1 MTTLNNELPVRPAP
15 HGYVVIEGPIG
26 VGKTT
31 LAQRLSQVF
40 ESELSIENPED
51 NPFLER
57 FYLNR
62 RQYALPT
69 QLSFLF
75 QRVQQL
81 QALKQGDFFKPVT
94 VSDFF
99 LDKDPLFAHL
109 NLDDDEFRLYQQVYN
124 QLAPE
129 VPVPDLVV
137 YLQAPVEVLLS
148 RIKSRGREWESAIE
162 PDYLGGLVEA
172 YARLFLNYTAA
183 PLLIINAAE
192 INYVDESEDLTML
205 VDYIGKIKNGKH
217 FFNPLKSSFI

>member
-1 MTTLNNELPVRPAP
+1 MAKPNSEFSIAPATN
-15 HGYVVIEGPIG
+15 GYVVIEGPIG

-31 LAQRLSQVF
+31 LAQRLSQAF
-40 ESELSIENPED
+40 ECETTIERPEE

-57 FYLNR
+57 FYTNR

-75 QRVQQL
+75 QRVRQL
-81 QALKQGDFFKPVT
+81 QKFKQADFFKPIT

-99 LDKDPLFAHL
+99 LEKDPLFARI

-124 QLAPE
+124 KLAPE

-148 RIKSRGREWESAIE
+148 RIKQRGRQWESGIE
-162 PDYLGGLVEA
+162 PDYLADLVEA
-172 YARLFLNYTAA
+172 YSRLFLNYTAA
-183 PLLIINAAE
+183 PLLIINAAD
-192 INYVDESEDLTML
+192 INYVDESEDLSML
-205 VDYIGKIKNGKH
+205 VDYIGSIKNGKH
-217 FFNPLKSSFI
+217 FFNPLKKT

>member
-1 MTTLNNELPVRPAP
+1 MAIANKELSVSPAP
-15 HGYVVIEGPIG
+15 HGYMVIEGPIG

-40 ESELSIENPED
+40 ECALSIEKPEE

-57 FYLNR
+57 FYTNR
-62 RQYALPT
+62 KQYALPT

-75 QRVQQL
+75 QRVRQL
-81 QALKQGDFFKPVT
+81 QEFKQADLFKPVT

-99 LDKDPLFAHL
+99 LEKDPLFARM

-124 QLAPE
+124 QLSPD
-129 VPVPDLVV
+129 VPIPDLVV

-148 RIKSRGREWESAIE
+148 RIKQRGREGERASDPAYLAI
-162 PDYLGGLVEA
+162 LVDA

-192 INYVDESEDLTML
+192 INYIDKKEDLAML
-205 VDYIGKIKNGKH
+205 VDYIGSIKNGKH
-217 FFNPLKSSFI
+217 FFNPLKKD